1 MYLGD
6 EERFQSILHQLGER
20 YAEARGMRERS
31 QSFVIWIS
39 GLSFGLTSVL
49 LIREPN
55 LGTSGY
61 FFLGGIVLAVGVIAL
76 WHVSA
81 MSKGFRHNHQI
92 LVRLESAIDL
102 FECDAYISGEP
113 ILPEEYQRPP
123 NIRSQHFVIMLAWL
137 VVVLALLLGLIV
149 TAIFTTP
156 QLEGTSKAE
165 AAASGEVLP
174 PALGGGTYGRLS
186 FTFHGIS

>member
-31 QSFVIWIS
+31 QSFMIWIS
-39 GLSFGLTSVL
+39 GLSFGLASVL
-49 LIREPN
+49 LVREPN

-61 FFLGGIVLAVGVIAL
+61 FFLGGLVLAVGAMAM
-76 WHVSA
+76 WHVGA
-81 MSKGFRHNHQI
+81 MWKGFRHNHQI

-102 FECDAYISGEP
+102 FECGAYISGEA
-113 ILPEEYQRPP
+113 ILPEEYQTPP
-123 NIRSQHFVIMLAWL
+123 KIRSQHFVIMLTWL

-149 TAIFTTP
+149 ATVFTSP
-156 QLEGTSKAE
+156 QVEGTSEAE
-165 AAASGEVLP
+165 AAASGEALP
-174 PALGGGTYGRLS
+174 PASGGGTHGGLP
-186 FTFHGIS
+186 FTFYGVS